1 MKCPNCGAAE
11 MSVQDTRAS
20 DDEVR
25 RRRVCTVCTHRYV
38 SVEKIVDVYIPAKP
52 GPKPGSEMAPRK
64 EKPVQPKRGREALN
78 ARAKARRRL
87 EEIADDKSIYDDLHD
102 VRDIWQR

>member
-1 MKCPNCGAAE
+1 MKCPNCGSTDMA
-11 MSVQDTRAS
+11 VQDSRTT

-25 RRRVCTVCTHRYV
+25 RRRVCTVCAHRYI
-38 SVEKIVDVYIPAKP
+38 SIEKIVDVYVPARP

-64 EKPVQPKRGREALN
+64 EKPVNPKRGKAVLA
-78 ARAKARRRL
+78 ARTTARRRL
-87 EEIADDKSIYDDLHD
+87 EDLADEASSYDDLHD